1 MIFYFGQ
8 KNFWMNYQK
17 IALIALTLLPLSSC
31 AWINPTGLEIKISSI
46 PKGYS
51 NLKSGEVITFWES
64 KKLRSESQ
72 KVNFFSNQNPEA
84 TALSNPE
91 IVVASFDDQIK
102 LIDFYFPEIN
112 ENPEL
117 SFSSTA
123 RALIFI
129 NPLFLGLSPENKKS
143 VFQEITEDKD
153 FEKLV
158 GLLSNTTS
166 ILEQSIVDLA
176 TQIAIRVAENQGL
189 LVSEQQATTP
199 ISSPDPSPIED
210 VSKKS
215 ENLFKTQDFPKES
228 CGDNLPVNSE
238 AYPLKFYPVFVDY
251 TEANLQKITSE
262 FCKDSYR
269 LTRESTSN
277 FSIQVASFNSLESAE
292 AFKVFIAQFF
302 NGAEIGEPRFIEDAP
317 NSSNK
322 KIGEQK
328 LFSLKKLIETPLNTL
343 IPPVNAQNL
352 QPESSWLE
360 YSLNNQFTNDGL
372 FPGTQ
377 WPRWHGLELKVE
389 SSGIKIVGTS
399 LLAQQVLVYPAHKD
413 WTQEG
418 VAVSK
423 KIIYPAN
430 LGTWDGNTI
439 KTLSGQNNVEIPLTP
454 ENGQSWA
461 EGTYNVL
468 ISGGY
473 TLRPRTGFDIN
484 TLQAFDI
491 NLLLLVT
498 DSLTM
503 FSGLGS
509 DELFKEIVDTTKD
522 FSQLGGNCR
531 ITLESKK
538 DKSSILSIYNALA
551 ECLTGPEN
559 LKILA
564 NLLFRAV
571 PELAESDLTN
581 NTNEKLTFDQRL
593 AIKLISPLFKFQG
606 LSLESLESK
615 GKKIAKSLDVFDRVV
630 AWNRALILGLYLQHE
645 NDQGLYYGSFTVSQI
660 TESYPSRTKTL
671 PSASRELEL
680 DCSPNN
686 SGGQRYQELDVII
699 EVSCYSSNQGGISSI
714 TVTNYSN
721 NAVEVHFPIPGVL
734 PDLLLPN
741 SKSSIYRA
749 TVPWEVRDNWKNRPD
764 GVKINALNT
773 FTFRETFA
781 PYKLPLSLK
790 SYSSRSLV
798 KEVRVKCSDKPT
810 RMWGVQIDPQCV
822 PPGLRATYKNMTYK
836 PIKIGVLGLNEPPI
850 NLSAREE
857 WDTQGF
863 RGGTGGSGN
872 VKSSSDTVTLSITID
887 Y

>member
-1 MIFYFGQ
+1 MIFDFGQ
-8 KNFWMNYQK
+8 KNFWINSQK
-17 IALIALTLLPLSSC
+17 IALLALTLLPLSSC

-51 NLKSGEVITFWES
+51 NLKSGEVITFWDS
-64 KKLRSESQ
+64 KRLRSESQ
-72 KVNFFSNQNPEA
+72 KVNFFINENPEA
-84 TALSNPE
+84 NALSNPE

-102 LIDFYFPEIN
+102 LIDFYVPEIN
-112 ENPEL
+112 ENPDL
-117 SFSSTA
+117 SFYSTA
-123 RALIFI
+123 RALVFI
-129 NPLFLGLSPENKKS
+129 NPLFLGLPPENKKS
-143 VFQEITEDKD
+143 VFQKITEDED
-153 FEKLV
+153 FAELV
-158 GLLSNTTS
+158 ILLSNSTS
-166 ILEQSIVDLA
+166 ILEDSIVDLA

-189 LVSEQQATTP
+189 LVGEQQAITP
-199 ISSPDPSPIED
+199 NSSTAPSPLED

-238 AYPLKFYPVFVDY
+238 AYPLNFYPVFVDY
-251 TEANLQKITSE
+251 TEANLQKIKSN
-262 FCKDSYR
+262 FCEDSYQLR
-269 LTRESTSN
+269 RESTGN
-277 FSIQVASFNSLESAE
+277 LSIQVASFTSLESAE
-292 AFKVFIAQFF
+292 SFKVFINKFF
-302 NGAEIGEPRFIEDAP
+302 NGAEIGEPRLIEAPP
-317 NSSNK
+317 NSYNK
-322 KIGEQK
+322 KRGEEK
-328 LFSLKKLIETPLNTL
+328 LFSLKKLIATPLNTL
-343 IPPVNAQNL
+343 IPPVQAQNL

-360 YSLNNQFTNDGL
+360 YSLNNQFSNDGL

-418 VAVSK
+418 VVVSK

-473 TLRPRTGFDIN
+473 ALRPRTGFDIN

-491 NLLLLVT
+491 NMLLLIT

-522 FSQLGGNCR
+522 FSQLGVSCR

-571 PELAESDLTN
+571 PELAASDLT
-581 NTNEKLTFDQRL
+581 TNKNGKLTFDERL
-593 AIKLISPLFKFQG
+593 VTKLISPLLTFQG
-606 LSLESLESK
+606 LSVEAVKSR
-615 GKKIAKSLDVFDRVV
+615 GKDFAQQIDFFERLV
-630 AWNRALILGLYLQHE
+630 ALNRIWILGLYLQHE
-645 NDQGLYYGSFTVSQI
+645 NEEGLYYGSFTVSQI

-671 PSASRELEL
+671 PSASRDMEL
-680 DCSPNN
+680 DCSPNT
-686 SGGQRYQELDVII
+686 SVRKRYQELDVII
-699 EVSCYSSNQGGISSI
+699 EVSCYSSNQGGISAI

-749 TVPWEVRDNWKNRPD
+749 TVPWEARDNWKNRPD
-764 GVKINALNT
+764 GVKIDALNN
-773 FTFRETFA
+773 FNLIETFV

-790 SYSSRSLV
+790 SYSSRNLV
-798 KEVRVKCSDKPT
+798 KEVRVQCSDKPT
-810 RMWGVQIDPQCV
+810 RIWGVQIEPQCV
-822 PPGLRATYKNMTYK
+822 PPGLRATYKNMTHK
-836 PIKIGVLGLNEPPI
+836 PIKIGVLGLNEPPV
-850 NLSAREE
+850 NLSAR
-857 WDTQGF
+857 WDTHGL

-872 VKSSSDTVTLSITID
+872 VQWSSDTVTLSIIID